1 MPQDSPTAHP
11 NNPKTKKLN
20 NNNNYNDNTPTISQ
34 QNPTG
39 ENQIKIQPK
48 PINHTQQ
55 NLITYII
62 HIYISLQLLKK
73 EKVKSK
79 KTYK

>member
-11 NNPKTKKLN
+11 NNPKTKRLN
-20 NNNNYNDNTPTISQ
+20 NNNNNNDNTPTISQ
-34 QNPTG
+34 QNLTR

-55 NLITYII
+55 NLITYI
-62 HIYISLQLLKK
+62 YISLQLLKK